1 VSTWAHKRGLLPA
14 LVSTAGL
21 VMAGIV
27 YAEIRARPT
36 IGNHAAPP
44 VTTAD
49 IRLPALTVERQA
61 MPGKA
66 SFAAIVERPLF
77 SSSRRPKS
85 EQAPPESTPSLD
97 FSLSGIVT
105 STNEPVALVK
115 LGAGS
120 GDPKGVKEGEIIS
133 GWTVA
138 RIESDR
144 ITVRLDVMERELLL
158 DFAAPAPPPP
168 PEAITPS
175 DAQPYQQ
182 PGEQAAPQER
192 KDDDPEQYPQSAP
205 QTETEE
211 DIDKAASN

>member
-1 VSTWAHKRGLLPA
+1 VSSWAHKKGLLPA
-14 LVSTAGL
+14 LVFAAGL

-27 YAEIRARPT
+27 YAEIRARPI
-36 IGNHAAPP
+36 IGGHVVPP
-44 VTTAD
+44 VATAD
-49 IRLPALTVERQA
+49 IHLPASTVVRQA
-61 MPGKA
+61 MPGKT

-77 SSSRRPKS
+77 STSRRPKS
-85 EQAPPESTPSLD
+85 KQVTPVPTPSLD

-120 GDPKGVKEGEIIS
+120 GDPQGVREGETIS

-138 RIESDR
+138 RIEADR

-182 PGEQAAPQER
+182 PGEQAAPQDR

-205 QTETEE
+205 QTEPEE